1 MRLCNVRCSSGQGVS
16 VGYNSTG
23 KKVSASRMEPYGEV
37 YGPKDRITVLVDL
50 TGDHFDLPYNPY
62 ITPHK
67 YLF

>member
-1 MRLCNVRCSSGQGVS
+1 